1 MSRVL
6 VTGAGGFC
14 GHAIAAALA
23 ARGHEVIATVR
34 PSRRSL
40 ARPLAQ
46 VELAECDLTDRGALE
61 RLVARVRPERCVHAA
76 GIGVQG
82 TCDDLDRLLLTNV
95 TATAALVTAL
105 AEGGAER
112 VVTLGSSREHGTP
125 DGTPDDLY
133 GISKLAG
140 GLAAGSI
147 ARRSELDC
155 LHLRLFSVY
164 GPGEAPRR
172 LVASLLRAVTA
183 HARLELG
190 DGGETRDFVC
200 IDDVVEATL
209 HALFAPAGTVG
220 TFDVGTG
227 IETSVRELAH
237 LASTLAGADP
247 GLVQFDRDGDLP
259 VRHAD
264 TRTTAQ
270 QLGWHAATSLR
281 DGIAQTLD
289 ALRGEL
295 RLAA

>member
-6 VTGAGGFC
+6 VTGAGGLC
-14 GHAIAAALA
+14 GNAIAAALA

-46 VELAECDLTDRGALE
+46 VELAECDLTDRGSIE

-76 GIGVQG
+76 AAGAQG

-112 VVTLGSSREHGTP
+112 VVTLGSSREYGTG
-125 DGTPDDLY
+125 DGLPDDLY

-155 LHLRLFSVY
+155 VHLRLFSVY
-164 GPGEAPRR
+164 GPGETPRR

-183 HARLELG
+183 RTPLELA
-190 DGGETRDFVC
+190 DGGEVRDFVFV
-200 IDDVVEATL
+200 DDVVEATL
-209 HALFAPAGTVG
+209 HALFTPTATAG

-227 IETSVRELAH
+227 IGTSIRQLAR
-237 LASTLAGADP
+237 LAGADAELVRFGRDDDRP
-247 GLVQFDRDGDLP
+247 GRY
-259 VRHAD
+259 AD
-264 TRTTAQ
+264 TRTTAA
-270 QLGWHAATSLR
+270 QLGWHAATTLR
-281 DGIAQTLD
+281 AGLSATLD
-289 ALRGEL
+289 ALRAEP